1 MFGLTTLVARLFPWD
16 DLDFVKALSACSA
29 VALRLETFTSW
40 RVKSSNRKSAN
51 TVRSLVTELK

>member
-1 MFGLTTLVARLFPWD
+1 VFGLTTLVARLFPRD

-40 RVKSSNRKSAN
+40 PVSSNRKSAN
-51 TVRSLVTELK
+51 TIRSLVTELK